1 MPNYAER
8 VMASYRDGVNP
19 LRPYYIPP
27 SIGDGPELAP
37 ATATTS
43 SARITHSSSSYV
55 SSASPAA
62 PAPPQHGYGA
72 TPYSQKARDI
82 FSDLDYK
89 DYISDSSPSVVQSVK
104 DVVDEL
110 MWRYTSVLMAQPF
123 EVAKTILQVRSQAT
137 TAAVPPAV
145 AATVAAA
152 PVTAP
157 EPEPQHQFRS
167 QSHRHRP
174 RNAWDEPST
183 GNMYGG
189 YESDPDEPEYFTGS
203 VVSGVSYANRRAAS
217 QAQSHFGG
225 VPPPSPPATTSSR
238 MAIGTGGSDLFN
250 ASPFVQPA
258 EQQLILQKADSILEV
273 ISQLWQKEG
282 AWGVWKG
289 TNASFLYTVL
299 QSLLENWSRSLLSAL
314 FNVPDLGLK
323 DDVDRLIDIAS
334 PYPWAS
340 LCVAASAAVA
350 TGLILAPLDLVRTRL
365 IITPTTSRTNRTH
378 TRRAISILRSLPSYV
393 CPPLLVL
400 PTVLHALIHPL
411 LTLSMP
417 LVLRTRFMIDRDAN
431 PVTFSVAKFFSSSL
445 ALLVK
450 LPLETVL
457 RRGQA
462 HVISTTEY
470 VRAIELGHK
479 TISEPGLPANEQAA
493 PVMETIF
500 PVGAYKGVVGTM
512 TYIATEEGTSAVK
525 SPASS
530 ANAGSTSPTNSTPSR
545 SKGTKKSKAR
555 IVETVYRRGQGMDGL
570 WRGWKVSWWGLVG
583 LWASTALQGGDDGQ
597 F

>member
-1 MPNYAER
+1 
-8 VMASYRDGVNP
+8 MASHRDGVNP

-27 SIGDGPELAP
+27 TIGDGPEP
-37 ATATTS
+37 ASAIATTS
-43 SARITHSSSSYV
+43 SARISHPHSSTYHSSA
-55 SSASPAA
+55 ASPAA
-62 PAPPQHGYGA
+62 RVPPQHGYGA

-89 DYISDSSPSVVQSVK
+89 DYISDSSPSVVQSVR

-123 EVAKTILQVRSQAT
+123 EVAKTILQVRSQASAPLPL
-137 TAAVPPAV
+137 AAVV
-145 AATVAAA
+145 APIPT
-152 PVTAP
+152 
-157 EPEPQHQFRS
+157 EPEPLVQPQQLRS

-174 RNAWDEPST
+174 RNAWDEPNTS
-183 GNMYGG
+183 NMYGG

-203 VVSGVSYANRRAAS
+203 VVSGVSYANRRAQS
-217 QAQSHFGG
+217 QAAAAHSHYGG
-225 VPPPSPPATTSSR
+225 APPPSPPATTSSR
-238 MAIGTGGSDLFN
+238 MAAAALGGSSADLFN

-258 EQQLILQKADSILEV
+258 EQQIVLQKADSILEV

-340 LCVAASAAVA
+340 LCVAATAAVA

-378 TRRAISILRSLPSYV
+378 TRKAISILRSLPSYV

-431 PVTFSVAKFFSSSL
+431 PVTFSVAKFFNSSL

-479 TISEPGLPANEQAA
+479 TNSSEPGLPANEQAA

-500 PVGAYKGVVGTM
+500 PVGSYKGVVGTM
-512 TYIATEEGTSAVK
+512 THIATEEGTSAVT
-525 SPASS
+525 SAASS
-530 ANAGSTSPTNSTPSR
+530 SGSSTPTSYGTPSR
-545 SKGTKKSKAR
+545 NKSAKKGKSKIA
-555 IVETVYRRGQGMDGL
+555 ETVYRRGQGMEGL

-583 LWASTALQGGDDGQ
+583 LWASAALQGGDDGQ